1 MALDKMFRRLFPKFY
16 DAIKSS
22 PYRLI
27 HDSRYRRSFKR
38 RLYERLGYN
47 YDQWLRTAQIKDWL
61 ESLKRLDLE
70 NMDALEV
77 SPGARDTW
85 RDLDFKSYEPVQ
97 FPDFDICEQ
106 TTGNTYDIVI
116 ADNVL
121 EHVIRPHRAVRN
133 IFDMLNP
140 GGIFYVT
147 TPFMVMEH
155 GDDDY
160 YRWTKI
166 GMRVLLEDAGFPP
179 DGIEIKSWG
188 NRACI
193 EANFDHW
200 KVHGWC
206 KDMRNETNLPVTIWA
221 TAQKAIE

>member
-1 MALDKMFRRLFPKFY
+1 MAFDKMFRRLFPKLN
-16 DAIKSS
+16 DAIKIS

-47 YDQWLRTAQIKDWL
+47 YDQWLRTAQIEDWL

-70 NMDALEV
+70 NLDVLEV
-77 SPGARDTW
+77 SPGARITW
-85 RDLDFKSYEPVQ
+85 RDLDSNSYESVQ

-133 IFDMLNP
+133 IYDMLKP

-147 TPFMVMEH
+147 TPFMIMVH

-166 GMRVLLEDAGFPP
+166 GMRVLLEDAGFSP

-193 EANFDHW
+193 EANFDDW
-200 KVHGWC
+200 KVHGWS
-206 KDMRNETNLPVTIWA
+206 KDMRNDANLPVTIWA
-221 TAQKAIE
+221 TARKGPE